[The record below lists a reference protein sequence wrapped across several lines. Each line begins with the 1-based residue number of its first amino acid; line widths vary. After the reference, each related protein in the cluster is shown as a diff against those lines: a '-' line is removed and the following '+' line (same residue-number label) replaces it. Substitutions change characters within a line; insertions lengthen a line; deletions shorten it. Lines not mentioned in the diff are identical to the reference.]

1 MVTFSLAA
9 EIRAPAERVFDTIVD
24 LRGYGR
30 WLDPSADYSGTLDIS
45 TDPVAAGTTYVERSG
60 VGVRRGTVTELLAP
74 FLVAFDQPMT
84 MRPKLFGV
92 IDIQV
97 TYSLTPSAVGVR
109 VERLVTVDLP
119 WQLSPAT
126 PLVVARF
133 RKESERTVQALKA
146 FVESA
151 NGPR

>member
-9 EIRAPAERVFDTIVD
+9 EIHGPAERVFDAIVD

-30 WLDPSADYSGTLDIS
+30 WLGSSADYGGTVEIS

-60 VGVRRGTVTELLAP
+60 VGVRRGTVTELVRP
-74 FLVAFDQPMT
+74 TRVTFDQPMT

-92 IDIQV
+92 IDIRV
-97 TYSLTPSAVGVR
+97 TYSLTPVTEGAR
-109 VERLVTVDLP
+109 VERDVTVELP
-119 WQLSPAT
+119 WQLKPVA

-133 RKESERTVQALKA
+133 RRESERTIQALKA
-146 FVESA
+146 FVEASE
-151 NGPR
+151 PR